1 MALKLSNRVANVSQ
15 AGEDWLMENL
25 FFVFFLAFLAIVY
38 ISNAHYSERKIRE
51 IHALNQEI
59 RQLRFNY
66 MATKSNLMYK
76 CKQSEIA
83 TMTDPLGL
91 HELTLKPKKIVVD
104 KDFKY

>member
-1 MALKLSNRVANVSQ
+1 VAFNFSKQ
-15 AGEDWLMENL
+15 AANLTNSGEEWLMNNL
-25 FFVFFLAFLAIVY
+25 GYVFFLAFLTIVY

-51 IHALNQEI
+51 IQTLNQDI

-66 MATKSNLMYK
+66 MALKSNLMYK

-91 HELTLKPKKIVVD
+91 HELTEKPKRIVV
-104 KDFKY
+104 KGE